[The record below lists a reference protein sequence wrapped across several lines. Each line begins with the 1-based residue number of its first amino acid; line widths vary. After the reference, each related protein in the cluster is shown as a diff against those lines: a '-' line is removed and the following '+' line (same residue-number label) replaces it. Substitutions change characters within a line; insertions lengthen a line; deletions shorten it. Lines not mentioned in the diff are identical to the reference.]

1 MNIPARYAN
10 GFLGDIGVPPD
21 PAPMDYNAWFEVFLD
36 GRWFTFDARHNMP
49 RIGRITV
56 ARGRD
61 ATDIPLATSFGPH
74 ILKSFRVWTEEAG
87 PTVLSGLTR
96 RIA

>member
-1 MNIPARYAN
+1 
-10 GFLGDIGVPPD
+10 
-21 PAPMDYNAWFEVFLD
+21 
-36 GRWFTFDARHNMP
+36 MP

-87 PTVLSGLTR
+87 PAVLRGLSR